1 MKQMLLDLSPT
12 PRQSFDNFVVGQN
25 IEVVH
30 TLKQVISNNLPIQ
43 FIYLWGNEGSG
54 KSHLAHIASDHEFV
68 IHDDVH
74 LLDEPGQIELF
85 NMYNRCKDSKKNMLV
100 TGLYSP
106 LQMKLRD
113 DLATRLAWG
122 VTYEVIS
129 LSDEEKKLALL
140 KHADER
146 GMKLGMDII
155 DYCLKYL
162 KRDMPNLFSIL
173 EALDK
178 WSLTYKRPITLPLLK
193 EIILANKI

>member
-1 MKQMLLDLSPT
+1 MKQMLLALSPT
-12 PRQSFDNFVVGQN
+12 PKQSFENFVVGHN
-25 IEVVH
+25 IEVIH
-30 TLKQVISNNLPIQ
+30 TLKQIISHKLPIQ

-54 KSHLAHIASDHEFV
+54 KSHLAQIASDHGFV

-74 LLDEPGQIELF
+74 LLNDSGQIELF
-85 NMYNRCKDSKKNMLV
+85 NTYNRCKESHQNMLV

-122 VTYEVIS
+122 ITYEVIA

-140 KHADER
+140 RHADER
-146 GMKLGMDII
+146 GMKLNGDIV
-155 DYCLKYL
+155 DYCLKHL

-173 EALDK
+173 EDLDK
-178 WSLTYKRPITLPLLK
+178 WSLSYKRPITLPLLK
-193 EIILANKI
+193 EIIAANKI

>member
-1 MKQMLLDLSPT
+1 MKQMLLALSPT
-12 PRQSFDNFVVGQN
+12 PKQSFENFVTGQN

-30 TLKQVISNNLPIQ
+30 TLEQMIRIELSIH

-54 KSHLAHIASDHEFV
+54 KSHLAHIAFDHGFI

-74 LLDEPGQIELF
+74 LLDDQGQVELF
-85 NMYNRCKDSKKNMLV
+85 NTYNRCKESQQNMLV

-106 LQMKLRD
+106 LQMELRE
-113 DLATRLAWG
+113 DLASRLAWG
-122 VTYEVIS
+122 VTYEVLA
-129 LSDEEKKLALL
+129 LSDEEKKLALQ
-140 KHADER
+140 KHANER
-146 GMKLGMDII
+146 GMKLNIEII

-173 EALDK
+173 EDLDK

-193 EIILANKI
+193 EIIAANKI

>member
-1 MKQMLLDLSPT
+1 MKQMLLALSPT
-12 PRQSFDNFVVGQN
+12 PKQSFENFVVGHN
-25 IEVVH
+25 IEVTH
-30 TLKQVISNNLPIQ
+30 TLKQIISHNLPIQ

-54 KSHLAHIASDHEFV
+54 KSHLAQIASDHGFV

-74 LLDEPGQIELF
+74 LLNDSGQIELF
-85 NMYNRCKDSKKNMLV
+85 NTYNRCKESHQNMLV

-122 VTYEVIS
+122 VTYEVIA

-140 KHADER
+140 RHADER
-146 GMKLGMDII
+146 GMKLNGDIV

-173 EALDK
+173 EDLDK
-178 WSLTYKRPITLPLLK
+178 WSLSYKRPITLPLLK
-193 EIILANKI
+193 EIIAANKI

>member
-1 MKQMLLDLSPT
+1 MKQMLLALSPI
-12 PRQSFDNFVVGQN
+12 PKQSFENFVVGQN

-30 TLKQVISNNLPIQ
+30 TLKQIISNQLPIQ

-54 KSHLAHIASDHEFV
+54 KSHLAHIASDHGFV

-85 NMYNRCKDSKKNMLV
+85 NTYNRCKDSNQNMLV
-100 TGLYSP
+100 TGLHSP

-122 VTYEVIS
+122 VTYEVIG

-173 EALDK
+173 EALDQ

-193 EIILANKI
+193 EIIEANKI

>member
-1 MKQMLLDLSPT
+1 MKQTLLALSPS
-12 PRQSFDNFVVGQN
+12 PKQSFENFVVGQN

-30 TLKQVISNNLPIQ
+30 TLRQIISNHLPIQ
-43 FIYLWGNEGSG
+43 FIYLWGNVGSG
-54 KSHLAHIASDHEFV
+54 KSHLAFIASTHGFV
-68 IHDDVH
+68 THDDVH

-85 NMYNRCKDSKKNMLV
+85 NMYNQCKDSKQNMLV

-129 LSDEEKKLALL
+129 LTDDEKKLALL
-140 KHADER
+140 KHAEER
-146 GMKLGMDII
+146 GMKISMDII
-155 DYCLKYL
+155 DYCLRYL

-173 EALDK
+173 EALDQ

-193 EIILANKI
+193 EIIGANKI

>member
-1 MKQMLLDLSPT
+1 MKQMLLALSPT
-12 PRQSFDNFVVGQN
+12 PKQSFENFVVGHN
-25 IEVVH
+25 IEVIH
-30 TLKQVISNNLPIQ
+30 TLKQIISHKLPIQ

-54 KSHLAHIASDHEFV
+54 KSHLAQIASDHGFV

-74 LLDEPGQIELF
+74 LLNDSDQIELF
-85 NMYNRCKDSKKNMLV
+85 NTYNRCKESHQKMLV

-122 VTYEVIS
+122 VTYEVIA

-140 KHADER
+140 RHADER
-146 GMKLGMDII
+146 GMKLNGDIV

-173 EALDK
+173 EDLDK
-178 WSLTYKRPITLPLLK
+178 WSLSYKRPITLPLLK
-193 EIILANKI
+193 EIIAANKI

>member
-1 MKQMLLDLSPT
+1 MKQMLLALSPT
-12 PRQSFDNFVVGQN
+12 PKQSFENFVVGQN
-25 IEVVH
+25 IEVIH
-30 TLKQVISNNLPIQ
+30 TLKQIISHKLPIQ

-54 KSHLAHIASDHEFV
+54 KSHLAQIASDHGFV

-74 LLDEPGQIELF
+74 LLNDSGQIELF
-85 NMYNRCKDSKKNMLV
+85 NTYNRCKESNQNMLV

-122 VTYEVIS
+122 VTYEVIA

-140 KHADER
+140 RHADER
-146 GMKLGMDII
+146 GMKLNGDIV

-173 EALDK
+173 EDLDK
-178 WSLTYKRPITLPLLK
+178 WSLSYKRPITLPLLK
-193 EIILANKI
+193 EIIAANKI

>member
-1 MKQMLLDLSPT
+1 MKQMLLALSPT
-12 PRQSFDNFVVGQN
+12 PKQSFENFVVGHN
-25 IEVVH
+25 IEVIY
-30 TLKQVISNNLPIQ
+30 TLKQIISHKLPIQ

-54 KSHLAHIASDHEFV
+54 KSHLAQIASDHGFV

-74 LLDEPGQIELF
+74 LLNDSGQIELF
-85 NMYNRCKDSKKNMLV
+85 NTYNRCKEFHQNMLV

-122 VTYEVIS
+122 VTYEVIA

-140 KHADER
+140 RHADER
-146 GMKLGMDII
+146 GMKLNGDIV

-173 EALDK
+173 EDLDK
-178 WSLTYKRPITLPLLK
+178 WSLSYKRPITLPLLK
-193 EIILANKI
+193 EIIAANKI

>member
-30 TLKQVISNNLPIQ
+30 TLKEIISDKLPIQ
-43 FIYLWGNEGSG
+43 FVYLWGNEGSG
-54 KSHLAHIASDHEFV
+54 KSHLAHIASDHGFL

-74 LLDEPGQIELF
+74 LLDELGQIELF
-85 NMYNRCKDSKKNMLV
+85 NTYNRCKDSKQNMLV

-122 VTYEVIS
+122 VTYEVIT

-146 GMKLGMDII
+146 GMKLSLDII

-173 EALDK
+173 EALDN

>member
-30 TLKQVISNNLPIQ
+30 TLKQIISNNLPIQ

>member
-1 MKQMLLDLSPT
+1 MKQMLLALSPT
-12 PRQSFDNFVVGQN
+12 PKQSFENFVVGQN
-25 IEVVH
+25 IEVIH
-30 TLKQVISNNLPIQ
+30 TLKQIISHKLPIQ

-54 KSHLAHIASDHEFV
+54 KSHLAQIASDHGFV

-74 LLDEPGQIELF
+74 LLDDSGQIELF
-85 NMYNRCKDSKKNMLV
+85 NTYNRCKESYQNMLV

-122 VTYEVIS
+122 VTYEVIA

-140 KHADER
+140 RHADER
-146 GMKLGMDII
+146 GIKLNADII

-173 EALDK
+173 EDLDK
-178 WSLTYKRPITLPLLK
+178 WSLSYKRPITLPLLK
-193 EIILANKI
+193 EIIAANKI

>member
-1 MKQMLLDLSPT
+1 MKQMLLALSPT
-12 PRQSFDNFVVGQN
+12 PKQSFENFVVGHN
-25 IEVVH
+25 IEVIY
-30 TLKQVISNNLPIQ
+30 TLKQIISHKLPIQ

-54 KSHLAHIASDHEFV
+54 KSHLAQIAFDHGFV

-74 LLDEPGQIELF
+74 LLNDSGQIELF
-85 NMYNRCKDSKKNMLV
+85 NTYNRCKESHQNMLV

-122 VTYEVIS
+122 VTYEVIA

-140 KHADER
+140 RHADER
-146 GMKLGMDII
+146 GMKLNGDIV
-155 DYCLKYL
+155 DYCLKHL

-173 EALDK
+173 EDLDK
-178 WSLTYKRPITLPLLK
+178 WSLSYKRPITLPLLK
-193 EIILANKI
+193 EIIAANKI

>member
-1 MKQMLLDLSPT
+1 MKQMLLALSPT
-12 PRQSFDNFVVGQN
+12 PKQSFENFVVGHN
-25 IEVVH
+25 IEVIY
-30 TLKQVISNNLPIQ
+30 TLKQIISHKLPIQ

-54 KSHLAHIASDHEFV
+54 KSHLAQIASDHGFV

-74 LLDEPGQIELF
+74 LLNDSGQIELF
-85 NMYNRCKDSKKNMLV
+85 NTYNRCKESHQNMLV

-122 VTYEVIS
+122 VTYEVIA

-140 KHADER
+140 RHADER
-146 GMKLGMDII
+146 GMKLNGDIV

-173 EALDK
+173 EDLDK
-178 WSLTYKRPITLPLLK
+178 WSLSYKRPITLPLLK
-193 EIILANKI
+193 EIIAANKI